1 MNKIVLATRNSGKI
15 MEISTLL
22 QDLHLE
28 MCSVKAF
35 PDIAEIQENGSTFQE
50 NSLLKAR
57 SVFETTHLPA
67 LADDSGLEVFALG
80 KKPGVF
86 SARYAGE
93 HATYDDNNK
102 KLLSELQGVPAEKR
116 QAQFRCV
123 ATFIADGVVKV
134 AEGICSG
141 RIIAA
146 PRGTGGFGYD
156 PIFVPDGYDNT
167 FAELPAAVK
176 NRLSH
181 RARALQTMKL
191 FLRQYFSL

>member
-1 MNKIVLATRNSGKI
+1 MSKIVLATRNRGKI
-15 MEISTLL
+15 IEISDLL
-22 QDLHLE
+22 QDLPLE
-28 MCSVKAF
+28 LCSVMDF
-35 PDIAEIQENGSTFQE
+35 SGIAEIHENGKTLEE

-57 SVFETTHLPA
+57 RVFEATHVPA

-86 SARYAGE
+86 SARYAGD
-93 HATYDDNNK
+93 HATYDDNNR
-102 KLLSELQGVPAEKR
+102 KLIDELREIPAGMR

-123 ATFIADGVVKV
+123 ATFFSDGGLNV

-141 RIIAA
+141 RIIET

-167 FAELPAAVK
+167 FAELSLEIK

-181 RARALQTMKL
+181 RARAFQKMKEI
-191 FLRQYFSL
+191 LRRHFSL